1 MTYFP
6 KTAYWITLYPNYES
20 VDKTNNPQ
28 FKNTRDPPV
37 AENES
42 QVFMVKHNFSLWFS
56 IPVLTSSY
64 KNIKKFV
71 SKIFKHTISDK
82 PDVK

>member
-20 VDKTNNPQ
+20 VDKTNNRQ

-42 QVFMVKHNFSLWFS
+42 QVFMVKHNFSL
-56 IPVLTSSY
+56 
-64 KNIKKFV
+64 
-71 SKIFKHTISDK
+71 
-82 PDVK
+82 